1 LTSFKARSKIT
12 PISHTEPKRH
22 VSFEIPATAPVGLM
36 KGKNE
41 SKKKKQKKAEGR
53 QPSSLAAKPR
63 IVNA

>member
-1 LTSFKARSKIT
+1 
-12 PISHTEPKRH
+12 
-22 VSFEIPATAPVGLM
+22 M